1 MSKDFEVIY
10 LLDFYGDI
18 LTEKQREAIECY
30 YNADLS
36 LSEIASN
43 LGITRQGVRDA
54 VKRSETLLYDMEEKL
69 GLVKKSLV
77 EKEKLDK
84 ILNLTKKIN
93 DVNVR
98 YARSKEIHEATIEI
112 ENTIQ
117 DLYNM

>member
-1 MSKDFEVIY
+1 M
-10 LLDFYGDI
+10 
-18 LTEKQREAIECY
+18 
-30 YNADLS
+30 
-36 LSEIASN
+36 
-43 LGITRQGVRDA
+43 
-54 VKRSETLLYDMEEKL
+54 
-69 GLVKKSLV
+69 VKKSLV